1 MKNGKSTMKLKTI
14 FFLVLTLSVCAQK
27 RISTVTFSSNKT
39 TLETYEYWEGSFTL
53 KKPLVQNPF
62 TEVSVYGEVIDEK
75 GIKTSVEGFCDEQNG
90 LVFKVRFMPITV
102 GKYSYALTFIAK
114 GKQQIVNG
122 TFTVVKSNNQGVL
135 RVDKENPW
143 HFILDGNGQ
152 HFFWNATTTYWMLG
166 WKDEKIIEES
176 IDRLARLKIN
186 RIRVAING
194 RAHGG
199 SRWNENNVVESPN
212 FTFKLNP
219 WLAQKPDDLDNPE
232 FDVSRFNLNHWQ
244 KLDRLIAH
252 AKEKNIIVS
261 LIFYVDGL
269 DHGCDPFKKTN
280 MGNADEQRYYRFA
293 AARYS
298 AFPNITWDIT
308 NEYHLFRNEE
318 WVEKMGKFLK
328 SLDPNHHLISVHGNA
343 NFPFRKS
350 EWVDMVLY
358 QSWDECG
365 GYDFISNARKAQ
377 EATGRIIPQINEEY
391 GYEDHYSVWGCGAR
405 ATKYPDGRSAN
416 NRRQLAWEM
425 VMAGGHQT
433 TGERANEG
441 TGAGN
446 DTGGGWINGRG
457 NDSMTMLKG
466 YGIMKDIFEQT
477 SFWKMQPANQLVNNG
492 NYCLAN
498 VNQEYLVYSR
508 LPYCRL
514 VLPKGFT
521 YSVTMINPR
530 TGESAQLPDCDAYDG
545 AWQYP
550 KTLKEDWAF
559 VIRKIEK

>member
-1 MKNGKSTMKLKTI
+1 MHHIKCL
-14 FFLVLTLSVCAQK
+14 FVLFIAISFSATAQK
-27 RISTVTFSSNKT
+27 KLNGITTSIPQKTV
-39 TLETYEYWEGSFTL
+39 ETYDYWEASIITNHSF
-53 KKPLVQNPF
+53 VANPF
-62 TEVSVYGEVIDEK
+62 TEVAVTGEFVAEDGKI
-75 GIKTSVEGFCDEQNG
+75 TTVAGFCDDQKG
-90 LVFKVRFMPITV
+90 TVFKVRFMPV
-102 GKYSYALTFIAK
+102 VPGKYRYLVTVKTQKKVHVSKGEFIAT
-114 GKQQIVNG
+114 QS
-122 TFTVVKSNNQGVL
+122 TNQGVL

-143 HFILDGNGQ
+143 HFMLDGTGK

-166 WKDEKIIEES
+166 WKDEKIIEQA
-176 IDRLARLKIN
+176 IDRLARLRIN

-199 SRWNENNVVESPN
+199 SRWNENNVVESAN

-219 WLAQKPDDLDNPE
+219 WVAKKPDDLDDPQ
-232 FDVSRFNLNHWQ
+232 FDVTRFNVAHWQ
-244 KLDRLIAH
+244 KLDRLVRR
-252 AKEKNIIVS
+252 AKEKDIIVS

-269 DHGCDPFKKTN
+269 DHGCDPFKKAN
-280 MGNADEQRYYRFA
+280 MGNENEQRYYRYA
-293 AARYS
+293 VSRYS

-318 WVEKMGKFLK
+318 WVEKMGKLVK
-328 SLDPNHHLISVHGNA
+328 SGDPNRHLISVHGNA

-350 EWVDMVLY
+350 DWVDMVLY

-377 EATGRIIPQINEEY
+377 AATGRIIPQINEEY
-391 GYEDHYSVWGCGAR
+391 GYEDHYSVWGCGAT
-405 ATKYPDGRSAN
+405 ATKYPDGRSAD

-441 TGAGN
+441 TGAGK
-446 DTGGGWINGRG
+446 DEGGGWINGRG
-457 NDSMTMLKG
+457 NDSMVMLKG
-466 YGIMKDIFEQT
+466 YAVMRKIFEQT
-477 SFWKMQPANQLVNNG
+477 TFWKMEPANQLINNG
-492 NYCLAN
+492 NYCLATIGN
-498 VNQEYLVYSR
+498 EYLIYSR

-514 VLPKGFT
+514 VLPKGAV
-521 YSVTMINPR
+521 YSVLMINPL
-530 TGESAQLPDCDAYDG
+530 TGESIRLPDCDAVNG

-559 VIRKIEK
+559 IIKKIE